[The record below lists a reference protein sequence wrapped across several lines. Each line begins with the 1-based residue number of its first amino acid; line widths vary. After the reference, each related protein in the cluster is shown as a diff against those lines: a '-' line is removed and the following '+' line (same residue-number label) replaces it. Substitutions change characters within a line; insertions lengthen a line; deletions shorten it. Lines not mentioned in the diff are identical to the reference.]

1 MAISFED
8 KSFQEGNKI
17 PGSRILFSQVF
28 AFFANFDH
36 LWLYFYHKRQ
46 YSSYVK
52 LFLESIRG
60 MEK

>member
-1 MAISFED
+1 MVISLED
-8 KSFQEGNKI
+8 KSVQEGNKL

-36 LWLYFYHKRQ
+36 LWLYLYHKRQ
-46 YSSYVK
+46 YGSYVK
-52 LFLESIRG
+52 FFLESIRD